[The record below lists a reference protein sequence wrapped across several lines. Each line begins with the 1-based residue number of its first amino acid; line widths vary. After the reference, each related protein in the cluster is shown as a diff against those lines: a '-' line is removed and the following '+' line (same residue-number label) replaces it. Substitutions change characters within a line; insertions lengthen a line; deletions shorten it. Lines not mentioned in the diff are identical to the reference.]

1 MKHIKLTIVIITAFV
16 INIHSQNT
24 GNRGFEKF
32 LKENNAALVI
42 YDKNNDKN
50 TLFNFHRCEKR
61 FLPASTF
68 KIPNALIGLET
79 GVIPDSN
86 YVIQWDGKPKPVKE
100 WERDHTLKSAIYY
113 SVVPY
118 FRELA
123 RRVGREKMQY
133 WLNKINYG
141 NKIIG
146 AQVDYFW
153 LDNSLKI
160 SAVEQVEFLKKFYY
174 GKLPFSQRSVDI
186 VKNILPEE
194 KYKNAVLKWKTGTGN
209 NDGRY
214 IAWLVGYIEMKTNGK
229 DNIYFFAFNADAK
242 TFNDAVEQRKV
253 IKNKMLDYLG
263 VVQ

>member
-1 MKHIKLTIVIITAFV
+1 MKYIKLTIVIIAASV
-16 INIHSQNT
+16 ISLHSQNAD
-24 GNRGFEKF
+24 NNGFEKS
-32 LKENNAALVI
+32 LKEHNAALVI
-42 YDKNNDKN
+42 YDRNNNKS
-50 TLFNFHRCEKR
+50 TLFDSLRCKKR

-86 YVIQWDGKPKPVKE
+86 YVIKWDGKPKPIKE

-141 NKIIG
+141 NNTIG
-146 AQVDYFW
+146 TQEDYFW

-160 SAVEQVEFLKKFYY
+160 SAVEQVQFLKKFYY
-174 GKLPFSQRSVDI
+174 GKLPFSQRSNDI
-186 VKNILPEE
+186 VKNIMPEE
-194 KYKNAVLKWKTGTGN
+194 DYKNAILKWKTGTGN
-209 NDGRY
+209 NEGRY

-229 DNIYFFAFNADAK
+229 DNIYFFAFNADAE
-242 TFNDAVEQRKV
+242 TFNDAVENRKL
-253 IKNKMLDYLG
+253 IKIKMLDYLG
-263 VVQ
+263 VTE